1 MQTKTAA
8 KATAKHLA
16 RRTFAIR
23 VALSEKS
30 NRTTSADYFERL
42 ADYAELLRDRIEVC
56 AEVSPAGTKNAVLAA
71 RTVAASARR
80 DADYAREMQDRYAF

>member
-16 RRTFAIR
+16 RRTWAIR
-23 VALSEKS
+23 LTLSETS
-30 NRTTSADYFERL
+30 NRSTSADYFERL
-42 ADYAELLRDRIEVC
+42 AVYAELLRDRVEEC
-56 AEVSPAGTKNAVLAA
+56 AAIAPEGTKKAVINA
-71 RTVAASARR
+71 RTVAAAARR

>member
-16 RRTFAIR
+16 RRAWAVNVT
-23 VALSEKS
+23 LSEVS

-42 ADYAELLRDRIEVC
+42 ADYAELLRDRVEEC
-56 AEVSPAGTKNAVLAA
+56 AAIAPEGTKKAVLAV
-71 RTVAASARR
+71 RGAAAGARR
-80 DADYAREMQDRYAF
+80 DADYAREMQDRYAL

>member
-16 RRTFAIR
+16 RRTWAVR
-23 VALSEKS
+23 HALANLS

-42 ADYAELLRDRIEVC
+42 ADYAELLRDRVEAC
-56 AEVSPAGTKNAVLAA
+56 AAVSPESTKKAVLAA
-71 RTVAASARR
+71 RGVAAGARR
-80 DADYAREMQDRYAF
+80 DADYARKVQG